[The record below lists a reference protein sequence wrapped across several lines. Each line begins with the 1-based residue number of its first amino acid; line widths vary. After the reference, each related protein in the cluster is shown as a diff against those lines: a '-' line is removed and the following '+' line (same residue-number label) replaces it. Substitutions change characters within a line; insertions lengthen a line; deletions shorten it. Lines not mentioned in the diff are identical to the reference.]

1 MNRLQFNTGRKY
13 TAQGQRIV
21 AVLHEDGVVSFNDHA
36 RMIWGEYKSHHPNPI
51 EAFTRE
57 IVLMMYD
64 AGKYHMSSRVQRGTH
79 DWIE

>member
-21 AVLHEDGVVSFNDHA
+21 AVLHDDGVVSFNDHD
-36 RMIWGEYKSHHPNPI
+36 RMIWGEFKLPLHCRLSQTEVMHW
-51 EAFTRE
+51 
-57 IVLMMYD
+57 YD
-64 AGKYHMSSRVQRGTH
+64 SGQYQMSARVKRSTH